1 MRESEGG
8 YLKAYL
14 QYLYIGN
21 TAQSRP
27 RETLPSIHLFGRSRE
42 TSLDFTRLPERF
54 YYRSTT
60 TTTNNTTTDRVF
72 IHLNS
77 LHAAC

>member
-8 YLKAYL
+8 TLKHTL

-21 TAQSRP
+21 TAQERP
-27 RETLPSIHLFGRSRE
+27 SHPSHLFGRSRE

-54 YYRSTT
+54 SYPINHHYHPYYYGQGYSFT
-60 TTTNNTTTDRVF
+60 
-72 IHLNS
+72 
-77 LHAAC
+77 

>member
-1 MRESEGG
+1 MSEGG
-8 YLKAYL
+8 TLKHTL

-21 TAQSRP
+21 TAQSRQT

-54 YYRSTT
+54 YYPI
-60 TTTNNTTTDRVF
+60 N
-72 IHLNS
+72 H
-77 LHAAC
+77 HYHQ